1 MYQIMSEPIAAV
13 AAIPATTVA
22 FVSAEESSQA
32 ASACLIQH
40 IRQTLQKA
48 QEITQVVSEAES
60 IAEDAQ
66 KFCEAIQAQHTVQS
80 KKLALTGKPS
90 APVPPLAASLTREIQ
105 SSVVWT
111 QSLLQACNVAE
122 SAAPVER
129 GSQLQFTQSS
139 GPSTS

>member
-1 MYQIMSEPIAAV
+1 MTEPVTAV
-13 AAIPATTVA
+13 ATAPCASSVA

-66 KFCEAIQAQHTVQS
+66 KFCDAIQAQHTVQS

-122 SAAPVER
+122 SSAPLEK
-129 GSQLQFTQSS
+129 GSILQFTQSP
-139 GPSTS
+139 GSTSQ

>member
-1 MYQIMSEPIAAV
+1 MSEPIAAV
-13 AAIPATTVA
+13 AAIPASTVA

-90 APVPPLAASLTREIQ
+90 APVPLAASLTREIQ